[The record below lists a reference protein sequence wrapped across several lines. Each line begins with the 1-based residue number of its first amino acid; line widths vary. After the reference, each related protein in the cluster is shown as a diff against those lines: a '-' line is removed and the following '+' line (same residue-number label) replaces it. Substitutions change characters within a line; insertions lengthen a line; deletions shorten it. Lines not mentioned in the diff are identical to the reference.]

1 MNGAAGVMSVL
12 PPGYPHDLERDII
25 DDRGFVY
32 HLRPIQPDDA
42 ERLIAFH
49 ATLSIRST
57 YLRYFR
63 VHPELSADELERFT
77 HVDYRDRLALVVERD
92 GILLAVGR
100 FDRKR
105 GTAEAE
111 VAFVVADEYQHHGLG
126 TLLLDELAA
135 AARTRGFTSFVAE
148 TLAENRG
155 MIQLFSGSGFP
166 VRSERDHDTV
176 SLRFPIEATEEYRR
190 RLAAR
195 EARRAGAVASSATP
209 GEDGTC

>member
-1 MNGAAGVMSVL
+1 MSVL
-12 PPGYPHDLERDII
+12 PPGYPHELERDVV
-25 DDRGFVY
+25 DDRGFAY
-32 HLRPIQPDDA
+32 RLRPIRPDDA

-49 ATLSIRST
+49 ASLSTRST

-92 GILLAVGR
+92 GVLLAVGR
-100 FDRKR
+100 FDRPQ

-111 VAFVVADEYQHHGLG
+111 VAFVVADEYQHHGIG
-126 TLLLDELAA
+126 MLLLDELAA
-135 AARTRGFTSFVAE
+135 AARARGVTSFVAE

-155 MIQLFSGSGFP
+155 MIQVFSGSGFT
-166 VRSERDHDTV
+166 VRSERDFDTV
-176 SLRFPIEATEEYRR
+176 SLRFPIEATGEYRR

-195 EARRAGAVASSATP
+195 EARRAGPVAPSAP
-209 GEDGTC
+209 PEEDGTC